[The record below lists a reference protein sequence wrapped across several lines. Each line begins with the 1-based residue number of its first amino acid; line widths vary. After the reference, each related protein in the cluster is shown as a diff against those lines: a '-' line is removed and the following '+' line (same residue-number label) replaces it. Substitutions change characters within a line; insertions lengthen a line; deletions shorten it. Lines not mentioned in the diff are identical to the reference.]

1 MKRAIAL
8 VVLFLGCVAAPAV
21 AGVTTTTTRPMVYIG
36 ALGSRAIAPTVGS
49 AAGQTG
55 LADPSSKQY
64 APHLNIA
71 ASTSLVVPST
81 CETSVFFDDGLFY
94 VRQEYTYLTIGAC
107 QYGPVLFLGIA
118 PQPTIRLTGIPFPVF
133 VPLNDY

>member
-21 AGVTTTTTRPMVYIG
+21 AGVTATTTRPMHFIG
-36 ALGSRAIAPTVGS
+36 APGSRAIAPQIGS
-49 AAGQTG
+49 AAGESG
-55 LADPSSKQY
+55 LADPSAKQY
-64 APHLNIA
+64 APHLGTS
-71 ASTSLVVPST
+71 ASPSLVVPST
-81 CETSVFFDDGLFY
+81 CETSIFFDDGLFY
-94 VRQEYTYLTIGAC
+94 VRQEYTYLAIGAC

-133 VPLNDY
+133 VPLHDY